1 MKIQNYYLAILL
13 CLALFA
19 CKKDHS
25 DSSGEGSGEQVFQAF
40 LTLNKVSD
48 RFVEIGDSMQVAPP
62 VALYYASLWASS
74 LPEVK
79 EAYTLDSSF
88 LTIKMKSGYENT
100 ITLRE
105 LGKNGLSVY
114 RGSGGGTGK
123 LTKITS
129 SSGGNCSNKIT
140 NKKVLLYSAYMD
152 QFFLPGEYQTRVID
166 KIKNGDVGDIDVTV
180 LKNGE
185 CTIDVLRTLD
195 QYGLVILDTH
205 GERSGI
211 ITGIMFD
218 LIESEIPASVDEYL
232 TLIGQKIGPNNIPA
246 LIDSQVEIGYC
257 FQYSP
262 DLQIKAQWDNYKA
275 GLARQYQ
282 VTVKSKGIRKIVPDL
297 SHTIIFA
304 NACFSGWTATEY
316 VLTTK
321 RLIKGVDAVRLAW
334 ASRNPLVYYGYE
346 AANDGVSYKA
356 PNDEF
361 CKPNED
367 TLIKSLFYDGD
378 STGHAN
384 LADLLGGSLVLE
396 IPWSHDIGPLNDH
409 GPLRFNQYG
418 SPSWCYGHCGDTLLD
433 DRDGQKYPT
442 VCIGDQIW
450 MAKNLNY
457 ASAGICFDN
466 DPNACNTYGRLYTW
480 QEVTAG
486 VASNTSPSGVKGICP
501 KGWHVPSLAEWQKLI
516 TNVGGENAA
525 KSKLRAKSSLW
536 EDGPGTD
543 DFGFA
548 LLPSGQCET
557 LPSYDCFNLGG
568 EANIWTSSKE
578 ASIPNRPIYYFIS
591 EGQVAYFP
599 QDDNV
604 TANLSCRCVKD

>member
-25 DSSGEGSGEQVFQAF
+25 DSSGEGSGELAYQSF
-40 LTLNKVSD
+40 LTLNSVAK
-48 RFVEIGDSMQVAPP
+48 RFVVIGDSMQVTPP
-62 VALYYASLWASS
+62 VALYYTSLWAQKQPGV
-74 LPEVK
+74 L
-79 EAYTLDSSF
+79 EAHTLDSAYLIITTTGGYSSS
-88 LTIKMKSGYENT
+88 LTLNEIKADGS
-100 ITLRE
+100 
-105 LGKNGLSVY
+105 SVY
-114 RGSGGGTGK
+114 RGGGNGGSGRLSRT
-123 LTKITS
+123 TA
-129 SSGGNCSNKIT
+129 SSGGKCSNKIK
-140 NKKVLLYSAYMD
+140 NKKVLLYVPFES
-152 QFFLPGEYQTRVID
+152 QFYGTNFDTRVVE
-166 KIKNGDVGDIDVTV
+166 KIKNGDVSDVDITV
-180 LKNGE
+180 LKNSD
-185 CTIDVLRTLD
+185 CTIDVFRTLD
-195 QYGLVILDTH
+195 RYGLVIFDTH
-205 GERSGI
+205 GQNDGLS
-211 ITGIMFD
+211 TGIEFGVDSIDM
-218 LIESEIPASVDEYL
+218 PGSVDEFL
-232 TLIGQKIGPNNIPA
+232 TLIGTKVGVNNVQS
-246 LIDSQVEIGYC
+246 LITHQIAIDIY
-257 FQYSP
+257 FKYSP
-262 DLQIKAQWDNYKA
+262 SLQVKEQWDKYKSYFSFFDY
-275 GLARQYQ
+275 R
-282 VTVKSKGIRKIVPDL
+282 VHVKSKGIRELVPDL
-297 SHTIIFA
+297 SNTIVFA
-304 NACFSGWTATEY
+304 NACYSGWT
-316 VLTTK
+316 TTGFNGK
-321 RLIKGVDAVRLAW
+321 GQYSDRVVKNEDPIKPAW
-334 ASRNPLVYYGYE
+334 LSRNPLAFYGYE
-346 AANDGVSYKA
+346 AADGVSYKA
-356 PNDEF
+356 DNEYL
-361 CKPNED
+361 CKPSED

-378 STGHAN
+378 STGVAHLN
-384 LADLLGGSLVLE
+384 GGTTIIELAWSQYYFPLG
-396 IPWSHDIGPLNDH
+396 DF
-409 GPLRFNQYG
+409 GPLRFNHYR
-418 SPSWCYGHCGDTLLD
+418 SPSWCYGHCGDTLVD